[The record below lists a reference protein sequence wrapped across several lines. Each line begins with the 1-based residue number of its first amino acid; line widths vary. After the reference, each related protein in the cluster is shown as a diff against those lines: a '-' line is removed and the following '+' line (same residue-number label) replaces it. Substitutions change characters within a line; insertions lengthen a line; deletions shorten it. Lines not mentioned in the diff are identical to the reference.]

1 MKAKAA
7 QFIALTLVF
16 SCQLLCSSCSNQTDT
31 RTQTP
36 MICVT
41 GSDTMET
48 LLSAWSKDFMKEKP
62 KDPVSLTLVSTG
74 TGINSLIERNS
85 DMAAASREMLDSE
98 KACAKA
104 NNAKLKKVM
113 VAKDFIAVVT
123 NSSNPVSEL
132 TLEQL
137 ASIFSGRTK
146 KWEEISTKYKG
157 NIAPVLRERDAGS
170 TKFFLSHLAKLEGK
184 EVEPA
189 SSSQFLASNETIV
202 DEVSKNK
209 WAIGFVAFPYTH
221 SECKTK
227 TIKIKIDKNSKGLQ
241 PVASELSYPLLRPLY
256 FFFDASAKQEVRDF
270 ISYCTGERGQNLA
283 KMRGFAPPDSTGA
296 EDI

>member
-7 QFIALTLVF
+7 RFIALTLVL
-16 SCQLLCSSCSNQTDT
+16 SCQLLCSSCSNQQDS
-31 RTQTP
+31 RSQTP
-36 MICVT
+36 MVCVT

-48 LLSAWSKDFMKEKP
+48 LLSAWSKDFMKDKP
-62 KDPVSLTLVSTG
+62 KEPVSLTLVSTG

-98 KACAKA
+98 RDFAKA

-113 VAKDFIAVVT
+113 VAKDLIAVVT
-123 NSSNPVSEL
+123 NSSNPASEL

-137 ASIFSGRTK
+137 AAIFSGRTK
-146 KWEEISTKYKG
+146 KWEEVSPKYKG
-157 NIAPVLRERDAGS
+157 GIVPVMRERDAGS
-170 TKFFLSHLAKLEGK
+170 TKYFLSHLAKLEGK

-189 SSSQFLASNETIV
+189 GNAQFLASNETIV

-209 WAIGFVAFPYTH
+209 MAIGFVAFPYTH

-227 TIKIKIDKNSKGLQ
+227 TIKIKKDRTSKGLL
-241 PVASELSYPLLRPLY
+241 PIASEPSYPLLRPLY
-256 FFFDASAKQEVRDF
+256 FFFDVDAKQEVKDF

-283 KMRGFAPPDSTGA
+283 KMRGFAPPDNTEA

>member
-1 MKAKAA
+1 MKAA
-7 QFIALTLVF
+7 QLIALILCM
-16 SCQLLCSSCSNQTDT
+16 SCQLFCISCGNQSDS
-31 RTQTP
+31 RSQTP
-36 MICVT
+36 MVCVT

-48 LLSAWSKDFMKEKP
+48 LLSAWSKDFMKDKP
-62 KDPVSLTLVSTG
+62 KEPVSLTLVSTG
-74 TGINSLIERNS
+74 TGINSLIERDS

-98 KACAKA
+98 KTAASAKD
-104 NNAKLKKVM
+104 AKLKKVM

-123 NSSNPVSEL
+123 NSANPVNEL

-146 KWEEISTKYKG
+146 KWQELSTKYKG
-157 NIAPVLRERDAGS
+157 DILPVMREPDAGS

-184 EVEPA
+184 EVKSAPGA
-189 SSSQFLASNETIV
+189 KVSASNETIV
-202 DEVSKNK
+202 DEVAKNK
-209 WAIGFVAFPYTH
+209 MAIGFVAFPYTH

-227 TIKIKIDKNSKGLQ
+227 TIKIKKDKTSKSTQ
-241 PVASELSYPLLRPLY
+241 PIASDTSYPLIRPLY
-256 FFFDASAKQEVRDF
+256 FFFDANAKQEVKDF
-270 ISYCTGERGQNLA
+270 IAYCTGERGQNLA